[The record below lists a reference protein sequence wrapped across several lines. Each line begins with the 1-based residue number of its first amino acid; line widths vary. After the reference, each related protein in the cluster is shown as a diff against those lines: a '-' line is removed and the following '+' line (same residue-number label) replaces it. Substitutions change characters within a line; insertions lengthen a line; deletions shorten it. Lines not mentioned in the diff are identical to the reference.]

1 MILKNAAFV
10 TSLVISWSAALA
22 EQAVLR
28 HAIQENHSVV
38 HFQTQGVCSGLELRS
53 TAVYC
58 IPTSFLRQEGGSI
71 GLGLFGEANEE
82 AFKTASRVME
92 NETNKADVDK
102 LFRSENFQ
110 TVSVHG
116 HTEAIYYQTRVSYS
130 PIHAVGAVLINNPAL
145 PVVQFEGEKQSVFR
159 VAQTFLFGYD
169 KPVANYFLVVSPEVF
184 YHKRKFYYADFDIV
198 SIPAQKKELVSTK
211 SDNGAGVDLSVGL
224 IPTSNFLPGFGLRL
238 ENVNRSAKCDD
249 CNESVFRLEQLFRAR
264 SEASLYLPW
273 RHKFGGSIFGA
284 STAFIGMFGE
294 PDENSTALAYAYKIG
309 GLEAFVAFSSIKTS
323 FGFVFRP
330 KVMDLGVTY
339 TDEKQDNAISLSRRK
354 NTFIYL
360 GYAY

>member
-238 ENVNRSAKCDD
+238 ENVNRSA
-249 CNESVFRLEQLFRAR
+249 
-264 SEASLYLPW
+264 ASLYLPW